1 MKWYP
6 KRLYHE
12 TPSWVRSGSVF
23 HIRIRCHQKNKTPLT
38 DYSLGIQ
45 ILDSVIYY
53 QEKGNWYCRLFVL
66 MPDHLHALLSFNP
79 EKNMSEWIG
88 IWKKYHHRNNYIKW
102 QENYFDHRIR
112 NDKELELK
120 STYIRHNP
128 VVKGLCTIPE
138 LWPWTLEY

>member
-1 MKWYP
+1 
-6 KRLYHE
+6 
-12 TPSWVRSGSVF
+12 
-23 HIRIRCHQKNKTPLT
+23 
-38 DYSLGIQ
+38 
-45 ILDSVIYY
+45 
-53 QEKGNWYCRLFVL
+53 
-66 MPDHLHALLSFNP
+66 
-79 EKNMSEWIG
+79 MSDLIG

-128 VVKGLCTIPE
+128 VVKGLCTKPE